1 MNVAAL
7 QLSELDRAEL
17 TALEEAFWRAETRF
31 DPAFLQRHLAADFTE
46 FGRSGAAYTRDEVVA
61 APAGP
66 IDCQLPLPQL
76 TLRAIDAA
84 TVLLTHDSVLTR
96 ASGQPEH
103 AHRASLWTR
112 GPQGWQM
119 RFHQGT
125 PFVP

>member
-84 TVLLTHDSVLTR
+84 TVLVTYDSVLTG
-96 ASGQPEH
+96 AGGQQEH

-112 GPQGWQM
+112 GSQGWQM

>member
-1 MNVAAL
+1 MTVAAV

-31 DPAFLQRHLAADFTE
+31 DPVFLQRHLAPDFTE

-66 IDCQLPLPQL
+66 IDCQLPLPHL
-76 TLRAIDAA
+76 TLRAIDVA
-84 TVLLTHDSVLTR
+84 TVLVTYDSVLTR
-96 ASGQPEH
+96 AGGPHEH

-112 GPQGWQM
+112 GSQGWQM

-125 PFVP
+125 PFIP